1 MGKERPKS
9 PLAPGS
15 GQIAALDVWHQAHSI
30 IRRYPLVTIVPGVA
44 LGSLAQAFSLIGES
58 IFIDETLTNLA
69 TAFVYYLYVA
79 YAEEVVLEAAHGV
92 GNVSIRGRLRKLW
105 RAIPVAF
112 RILLAA
118 IVMVGIVVVAI
129 VVLAFATAAATE
141 VGIAD
146 VVAGLLFLLL
156 LLLCG
161 LLLITRLSLFAPALS
176 REHLGPIASL
186 KRSYELVGGH
196 FWLVFRTATLA
207 FLLEEVADEPVAQAA
222 GVVLGSWGA
231 WIGSSIASALVMP
244 LGAITTSLAYHH
256 LSKHDQRLSSEVH

>member
-1 MGKERPKS
+1 
-9 PLAPGS
+9 
-15 GQIAALDVWHQAHSI
+15 
-30 IRRYPLVTIVPGVA
+30 
-44 LGSLAQAFSLIGES
+44 
-58 IFIDETLTNLA
+58 
-69 TAFVYYLYVA
+69 
-79 YAEEVVLEAAHGV
+79 
-92 GNVSIRGRLRKLW
+92 
-105 RAIPVAF
+105 
-112 RILLAA
+112 
-118 IVMVGIVVVAI
+118 MVGIVVVAI

-176 REHLGPIASL
+176 REQLGPVAAL

-256 LSKHDQRLSSEVH
+256 LSKHERRLSSEVH